1 MSEIERTSVTTWKR
15 DEQEEEKKGEYN
27 IQKKKGRR
35 IGVGLTHCTGKTER

>member
-15 DEQEEEKKGEYN
+15 DEREEEKKGEYN

-35 IGVGLTHCTGKTER
+35 KGRKKKVDGNLNE